1 MACGTETLIDVNPG
15 PIVQTFV
22 IRKDPDLVVTFEE
35 VDDLFILSSNKCPI
49 TKHSVTSSNGQP
61 LSTNALK
68 TIQID
73 EKERT
78 ITILNNIYKDL
89 NVDLLLHVETAG
101 GVKASKQVK
110 LAFTENTAPKF
121 KSKPKKISLEV
132 IGDDTKKKK
141 KDIFE
146 YTSESATDAEKDK
159 ITFRFSGL
167 NKIKCNCVTIK
178 QVDDKFEVK
187 IDKKR
192 ITEEDVGTYKIKVEI
207 EDASYYYSKNKAS
220 EELEIQIEYQPETEV
235 EKTAAEKEADS
246 NSTAAANTTGAG
258 DAAAGASDP
267 TSGNSSASDN
277 STAAG
282 NATADSNDTAG
293 ADNSTNTDSSTDQA
307 ADSSTATNTG
317 PAVVLN
323 PTNAPS
329 PGRGAPPSQENDKQD
344 KPIIK
349 PVIKVELPKKSI
361 AEQVLQD
368 DQSVIKEVVP
378 PLSADWET
386 KASPGAVQNIFSKF
400 KKNTL
405 QKLKKEKS
413 KTRKSTTDAAQGGDT
428 AVEVPE
434 EDEEANAAPEVET
447 GKLSREGALPIK
459 MSAPCEVPDIFST
472 TDASGN
478 RRLYIQ
484 NFVEHPVTGKRQLV
498 GVAEL
503 DVTRDVVSLDF
514 VTNTDTEANPIGY
527 YLSMQEWTPTGLGI
541 QINYTDPLMIG
552 KGDDQVMTTLRNPDM
567 FVSKASGK
575 SVPKDKATSVKFSP
589 P

>member
-1 MACGTETLIDVNPG
+1 MACGTETLTDVNPG

-22 IRKDPDLVVTFEE
+22 IRKDPDTVVTFEE
-35 VDDLFILSSNKCPI
+35 VDDLFILTSSKCPI
-49 TKHSVTSSNGQP
+49 TKYSVTSSSGQP
-61 LSTNALK
+61 LSANALK
-68 TIQID
+68 TIQMD

-78 ITILNNIYKDL
+78 ITILNNIFKDL

-101 GVKASKQVK
+101 GVKASKEVK

-121 KSKPKKISLEV
+121 KSKPKKISIEV
-132 IGDDTKKKK
+132 IGDDIKKKK
-141 KDIFE
+141 KDVFE

-159 ITFRFSGL
+159 ITFKFSGL

-192 ITEEDVGTYKIKVEI
+192 ITKEDVGTYKIKVEI

-235 EKTAAEKEADS
+235 EKTAAEKGADS
-246 NSTAAANTTGAG
+246 NNTAAANTIGAG
-258 DAAAGASDP
+258 DP
-267 TSGNSSASDN
+267 TSENSSASDN
-277 STAAG
+277 STATG

-293 ADNSTNTDSSTDQA
+293 ADSSANTDSSTDQA

-323 PTNAPS
+323 PTTAPS
-329 PGRGAPPSQENDKQD
+329 PGQGGPENQENDNQD
-344 KPIIK
+344 QPIIK
-349 PVIKVELPKKSI
+349 PVIKIEPPKKSI
-361 AEQVLQD
+361 TEQVLQD

-378 PLSADWET
+378 PLTADWET
-386 KASPGAVQNIFSKF
+386 KASPTAVQNIFSKF
-400 KKNTL
+400 KKNKL
-405 QKLKKEKS
+405 EKLKKE

-472 TDASGN
+472 TDANGN

-484 NFVEHPVTGKRQLV
+484 NFIEHPVTGKRQLV

-567 FVSKASGK
+567 FISKASGK
-575 SVPKDKATSVKFSP
+575 SVPKDKATSVEFSP